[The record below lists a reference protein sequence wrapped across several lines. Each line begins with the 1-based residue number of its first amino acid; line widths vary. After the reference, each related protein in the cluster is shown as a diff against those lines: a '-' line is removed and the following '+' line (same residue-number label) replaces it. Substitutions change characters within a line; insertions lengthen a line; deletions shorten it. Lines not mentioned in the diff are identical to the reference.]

1 MKLHCIL
8 WKNNQTTLKEKPF
21 MKYNVPCGKLLWQ
34 HFMDEK
40 KKKEW
45 LRGKKIGFFKQVF

>member
-40 KKKEW
+40 KKKSGSEE
-45 LRGKKIGFFKQVF
+45 KK

>member
-1 MKLHCIL
+1 
-8 WKNNQTTLKEKPF
+8 

-40 KKKEW
+40 KKKSGSEE
-45 LRGKKIGFFKQVF
+45 KK